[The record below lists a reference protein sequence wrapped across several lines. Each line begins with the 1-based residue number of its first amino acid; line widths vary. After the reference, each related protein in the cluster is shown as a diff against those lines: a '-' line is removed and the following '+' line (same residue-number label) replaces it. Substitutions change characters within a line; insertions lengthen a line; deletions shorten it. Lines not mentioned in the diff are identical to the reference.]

1 MTTRPTAPRTNLP
14 TRCSRLRA
22 ALSYSITRW
31 LPRTNL
37 RSRTTMCSSSR
48 RRHRS
53 ALPLTRYARQ
63 PPGADS
69 SFLSCRPKISPV
81 PGGWQQTVHP
91 PGIFQPTLHLS
102 VSWQQTNPRARLLT
116 ASPSPG
122 LASVCRAPTG
132 TPRPTH
138 TRPSPTRSPSG
149 RSHRRQSSEP
159 TAHHHHTSHGTLS
172 VAWSGSTLIPAACS
186 PT

>member
-37 RSRTTMCSSSR
+37 RSRTTMCSSFH

-53 ALPLTRYARQ
+53 ALPPTRYDRQ

-69 SFLSCRPKISPV
+69 SCLTFQPKISPF
-81 PGGWQQTVHP
+81 PRGWQQTAPKNLPAHP
-91 PGIFQPTLHLS
+91 PSLRELATD
-102 VSWQQTNPRARLLT
+102 QTP
-116 ASPSPG
+116 
-122 LASVCRAPTG
+122 RAPTHG
-132 TPRPTH
+132 IPLPLSPLCAGHRLERPDLPLHVLPRLGLLPAAPTYD
-138 TRPSPTRSPSG
+138 RAPS
-149 RSHRRQSSEP
+149 RRLA
-159 TAHHHHTSHGTLS
+159 T
-172 VAWSGSTLIPAACS
+172 IPATVRCRLRGTEV
-186 PT
+186 P